1 MAATFAQGDSTPLR
15 FEQRVRGS
23 FNNFREQLAS
33 RRARRT
39 VDVSAE
45 QEPMR
50 VDAAACRS
58 FGSSN
63 GEASPSV
70 GHRPALDAPPPT
82 SFESVKASGIC
93 SFNTDDG
100 FDSNRAGGY
109 PSFDVKGCS
118 FKTDDGFLDYPAT
131 VQIPSAACSTSA
143 SGPPSVHPPD
153 DEAPEAEELLELRKR
168 AEAAQAKALRAAEEA
183 NELQLQYE
191 AAQAKVH
198 PRRVDMPPLGLQ
210 QQYFQQAYPGL
221 MQFSNFAYA
230 NAAPCPYAPCPEM
243 YGQLDS
249 DTVPPPQLEV
259 DWAGLAGKLQE
270 SVGGA
275 IKKLQNKKSA
285 GSKAAVPARQVPDEE
300 KTTLMLR
307 NIPNNYT
314 RADMLD
320 LLDTLRDDDGVAL
333 ATRYDFFY
341 LPIDFGSNRGKGFA
355 FVNLVSNSDALRAW
369 QMLDNF
375 SGWKGSST
383 KCLKVVWALDEYQG
397 LAANIEHYRNNEVM
411 HPAWDDSVRPLVFE
425 NGVPVAFPGPT
436 EKIPTPRRR
445 RGKQT

>member
-1 MAATFAQGDSTPLR
+1 MS
-15 FEQRVRGS
+15 S
-23 FNNFREQLAS
+23 
-33 RRARRT
+33 
-39 VDVSAE
+39 E

-58 FGSSN
+58 FGSSTD
-63 GEASPSV
+63 EVSPHV
-70 GHRPALDAPPPT
+70 GHRPCLDAPPPT
-82 SFESVKASGIC
+82 SFESVRATGMC

-100 FDSNRAGGY
+100 FESANRAAGY
-109 PSFDVKGCS
+109 PSFEGRDAVKGCS
-118 FKTDDGFLDYPAT
+118 FKTDDGFWEHPAT
-131 VQIPSAACSTSA
+131 VQIPSAVCSTSA

-153 DEAPEAEELLELRKR
+153 DEAPEAEELLELRRR
-168 AEAAQAKALRAAEEA
+168 AEAARVQALRATEEA

-191 AAQAKVH
+191 AAQAKVQGA
-198 PRRVDMPPLGLQ
+198 RRADCSIAQLGLH

-243 YGQLDS
+243 YGHLDS
-249 DTVPPPQLEV
+249 DTATSPQLEV
-259 DWAGLAGKLQE
+259 DWAGLVAGKLQE
-270 SVGGA
+270 TVGGA
-275 IKKLQNKKSA
+275 MKKLQNKKSTS
-285 GSKAAVPARQVPDEE
+285 SKAVVAAPAHQVPDEE

-320 LLDTLRDDDGVAL
+320 LLDTLRDDEGVTI

-355 FVNLVSNSDALRAW
+355 FVNLVTHADALRAW
-369 QMLDNF
+369 QMLDSF

-425 NGVPVAFPGPT
+425 SGTPVTFPGPT
-436 EKIPTPRRR
+436 ERIPTPRRR
-445 RGKQT
+445 RGRQT